1 MRTHAPRPVL
11 VQVLRRLTAAAACT
25 SPYGWPR
32 GPGVSVL
39 AAWLNVRRDRSG
51 ARADSPGGRSPAWVP
66 GGGAGAAAS
75 ARAAGSGPSCGRAAV
90 APAHLRPE
98 VPLGSAHLAGPVGP
112 GGRASGSAEGKE
124 GRRLST
130 GFPALCP
137 SPPPAIRVSPALFDL
152 G

>member
-1 MRTHAPRPVL
+1 MSGGTSPGPAPT
-11 VQVLRRLTAAAACT
+11 LRAAAAA
-25 SPYGWPR
+25 P
-32 GPGVSVL
+32 GPL
-39 AAWLNVRRDRSG
+39 AAG
-51 ARADSPGGRSPAWVP
+51 P
-66 GGGAGAAAS
+66 GAAAS

-112 GGRASGSAEGKE
+112 GGRASGSAEGQE
-124 GRRLST
+124 GRRLSI